1 MEFIEDPRIKVA
13 RRSLA
18 LAWIFYSIYLLVIM
32 TASYTLENEPYMWGL
47 PRWIAIGNIIIP
59 IIFIIL
65 LVFIVEKFIPD
76 IPMTDDDKP
85 EKKE

>member
-18 LAWIFYSIYLLVIM
+18 LAWIFLTVYLLVIM
-32 TASYTLENEPYMWGL
+32 TASYTLGITPYMWGL

-65 LVFIVEKFIPD
+65 LVFVAEKCIPD
-76 IPMTDDDKP
+76 ISMTDDEEL